1 MLLQGLSTH
10 LWHSPTSKQK
20 MCVQAGDRIFL
31 CPELSHEATPNHEG
45 RRERQSNELA
55 SDMGKVKIGGGG
67 VRGQCAVT
75 AKAVAD
81 GCWQACLCDL
91 WNYHELAK
99 GETLRNPEK

>member
-20 MCVQAGDRIFL
+20 MCVQAGDRIFP

-55 SDMGKVKIGGGG
+55 SDMGKVKIGGG
-67 VRGQCAVT
+67 RGKGTVCSHSQSSGRWV
-75 AKAVAD
+75 
-81 GCWQACLCDL
+81 
-91 WNYHELAK
+91 LAS
-99 GETLRNPEK
+99 LFV